1 MNDHIHAEFGTIGA
15 QLHGIDKKLDEN
27 REDQKTQTATLAKIF
42 DRLEG
47 PGGLREQVVIL
58 KTKFT
63 SIPSIKTLIIYASIG
78 GGLTSG
84 ALMAAK
90 FLIKG

>member
-1 MNDHIHAEFGTIGA
+1 MGDHTHAEFGVIEE
-15 QLHGIDKKLDEN
+15 QLKNIDKNQDGH
-27 REDQKTQTATLAKIF
+27 TSTLNKIF
-42 DRLEG
+42 ERIEG
-47 PGGLREQVVIL
+47 RNGITSEIAVL
-58 KTKFT
+58 KNQFL
-63 SIPSIKTLIIYASIG
+63 SIPSIKTLIVYASIG